1 MALSHQVVLD
11 SNVNIKRVPLLRE
24 VMERASIID
33 NFGHCPEVY
42 PYRNSDWLGNEIHFL
57 I

>member
-1 MALSHQVVLD
+1 
-11 SNVNIKRVPLLRE
+11 

-42 PYRNSDWLGNEIHFL
+42 PYRNSDWLGNEIHS
-57 I
+57 